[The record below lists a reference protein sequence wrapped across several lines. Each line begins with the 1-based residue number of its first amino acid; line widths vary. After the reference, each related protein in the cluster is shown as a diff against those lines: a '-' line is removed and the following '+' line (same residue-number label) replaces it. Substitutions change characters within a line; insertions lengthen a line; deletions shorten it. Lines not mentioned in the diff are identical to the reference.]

1 MEGSAAWTVEYFV
14 DDDGHS
20 PVGEFLH
27 GLDNKTF
34 RRFEWS
40 IEQLRLR
47 NVQAREPLVKHVEG
61 KIWELRE
68 ESSTNIYRLL
78 YCFYQGR
85 RIILLHG
92 FAKKSQKL
100 PRQEL
105 AIARRRQVRFE
116 AREGGDER

>member
-1 MEGSAAWTVEYFV
+1 MMDGATEWTIEYYV
-14 DDDGHS
+14 DDQGGS
-20 PVGEFLH
+20 PVGEFLR

-40 IEQLRLR
+40 LEQLRLR
-47 NVQAREPLVKHVEG
+47 NVTAREPLVKHVDG

-78 YCFYQGR
+78 YFFFRGR
-85 RIILLHG
+85 RIVLLHG
-92 FAKKSQKL
+92 FAKKGPKL

-105 AIARRRQVRFE
+105 EIARRRQARFDE
-116 AREGGDER
+116 REGGD